1 MLTIGIFPN
10 IKKSSVVEILGYIVQ
25 FLKEKNVKVLL
36 PLQVAE
42 NIGCIDL
49 GCDEENIKEKID
61 IAIAVGGDGTLLSSA
76 RKIAPVNVPIFGI
89 NMGRLG
95 FLTEVEVPQME
106 LYLEKL
112 IDGQYDVEKRLM
124 LDAFIRRNSGE
135 AFVSSALNDI
145 VITKAGYSRMIEL
158 TLTISQQ
165 VASAY
170 SADGLIIA
178 TPTGSTGYSL
188 SAGGPIVNSALS
200 VILITPICPHT
211 LYSRP
216 LIVSPDEEITVI
228 TSASSDDIVLTVD
241 GQVVQ
246 KLQPNDKV
254 FIRKSHYTAGFIKF
268 GHKNYYQT
276 LRTKLWR
283 DDNASL

>member
-1 MLTIGIFPN
+1 LLTIGIFPN
-10 IKKSSVVEILGYIVQ
+10 IKKSSVVTILGFIVD
-25 FLKEKNVKVLL
+25 FFKEKSIRVLL
-36 PLQVAE
+36 PSQAAKKLGQP
-42 NIGCIDL
+42 DL
-49 GCDEENIKEKID
+49 GCSEESIREKID
-61 IAIAVGGDGTLLSSA
+61 IAIAIGGDGTLLSSA
-76 RKIAPVNVPIFGI
+76 RKIAPLNIPIFGI

-106 LYLEKL
+106 IFLEKL
-112 IDGQYDVEKRLM
+112 ISGHYDIEKRLM
-124 LDAFIRRNSGE
+124 LDAFIRRDSE
-135 AFVSSALNDI
+135 EIFVSSSLNDI

-158 TLTISQQ
+158 TLTINNQ
-165 VASAY
+165 VAAAF

-188 SAGGPIVNSALS
+188 SAGGPIVNSALN
-200 VILITPICPHT
+200 VILVTPICPHT

-228 TSASSDDIVLTVD
+228 TSVSSDDIVLTVD

-254 FIRKSHYTAGFIKF
+254 FIRKSSYNANLIKF

-283 DDNASL
+283 DD

>member
-10 IKKSSVVEILGYIVQ
+10 IKKSSVVTILGFIVD
-25 FLKEKNVKVLL
+25 FFKEKSIRVLL
-36 PLQVAE
+36 PSQAAKKLGQP
-42 NIGCIDL
+42 DL
-49 GCDEENIKEKID
+49 GCSEESIREKID
-61 IAIAVGGDGTLLSSA
+61 IAIAIGGDGTLLSSA
-76 RKIAPVNVPIFGI
+76 RKIAPLNIPIFGI

-106 LYLEKL
+106 IFLEKL
-112 IDGQYDVEKRLM
+112 ISGHYDIEKRLM
-124 LDAFIRRNSGE
+124 LDAFIRRDSE
-135 AFVSSALNDI
+135 EIFVSSSLNDI

-158 TLTISQQ
+158 TLTINNQ
-165 VASAY
+165 VAAAF

-188 SAGGPIVNSALS
+188 SAGGPIVNSALN
-200 VILITPICPHT
+200 VILVTPICPHT

-228 TSASSDDIVLTVD
+228 TSVSSDDIVLTVD

-254 FIRKSHYTAGFIKF
+254 FIRKSSYNANLIKF

-283 DDNASL
+283 DD